1 MGRRVEVP
9 ITPAVLAWA
18 IAESGYTEPE
28 VSSWIDGGAATL
40 KGWLD
45 GKSRP
50 SLAEMKN
57 VAGKLHR
64 QLATFLLPSAP
75 EVESTP
81 VKFRNSLADGT
92 RALNPTERR
101 YIRRAQRFQDAYSW
115 LAAEL
120 GKDRIEL
127 PVFSLA
133 DDPVAAATRVR
144 TLLRVSVTRQREEW
158 KTPSKAFD
166 GWRDA
171 LEGLGVLVF
180 LFPMGTSSVR
190 GFSLWDGQ
198 APVVAINSAWKDE
211 ARIFSMFHELGHLV
225 TRSSSA
231 CAPATLMTG
240 DSKDKAERWCER
252 FAAALLIP
260 QKALDEIGNVSDLRS
275 LGNLARKYKVSL
287 SAMALQLI
295 HLNKAKWALFRVI
308 PKAADAKKP
317 GGGGAG
323 PPRTRRDIQEDQL
336 GKRGSGIFVDAVKGE
351 VIGRSEALDY
361 LDIPSEAFESMVAET
376 GFPR

>member
-9 ITPAVLAWA
+9 ITPSVLRWA

-28 VSSWIDGGAATL
+28 VWSWIEGGEETL
-40 KGWLD
+40 QSWLHERA
-45 GKSRP
+45 KP
-50 SLAEMKN
+50 SLTEMKTI
-57 VAGKLHR
+57 AGKLHR
-64 QLATFLLPSAP
+64 QLATFLLPKP
-75 EVESTP
+75 PKVESSS
-81 VKFRNSLADGT
+81 VKFRNSLGDGT
-92 RALNPTERR
+92 RGLNPTERR
-101 YIRRAQRFQDAYSW
+101 FIRRARRFQGAYAW
-115 LAAEL
+115 LAEEL
-120 GKDRIEL
+120 GRTDADL
-127 PVFSLA
+127 PTCSLS
-133 DDPVAAATRVR
+133 DDPVEAAARIR
-144 TLLRVSVTRQREEW
+144 GLLRVSVTRQRDEW

-171 LEGLGVLVF
+171 LEDLGVLVF

-198 APVVAINSAWKDE
+198 APAVAINSAWKDE

-231 CAPATLMTG
+231 CAPATMMTG

-260 QKALDEIGNVSDLRS
+260 QKVLDEIGNVSDLTS

-295 HLNKAKWALFRVI
+295 HLNKAKWTLFRVI
-308 PKAADAKKP
+308 PKSADTKKA
-317 GGGGAG
+317 GGSG
-323 PPRTRRDIQEDQL
+323 PARTRRDIQEDQL
-336 GKRGSGIFVDAVKGE
+336 GKRGSRIFVDAVKGE
-351 VIGRSEALDY
+351 VIGPSEALDY
-361 LDIPSEAFESMVAET
+361 LDIPSEAFESLVAET
-376 GFPR
+376 GSTR

>member
-1 MGRRVEVP
+1 VGRRVEVP
-9 ITPAVLAWA
+9 ITPSVLRWA

-28 VSSWIDGGAATL
+28 VSSWIDGGEGTLAA
-40 KGWLD
+40 WLE
-45 GKSRP
+45 GVSRP
-50 SLAEMKN
+50 SLTEMKD
-57 VAGKLHR
+57 VAGRLHR
-64 QLATFLLPSAP
+64 QLATFLLPKPPKVGASP
-75 EVESTP
+75 I
-81 VKFRNSLADGT
+81 KFRNSLGDGT

-101 YIRRAQRFQDAYSW
+101 HIRRARRFQGAYAW
-115 LAAEL
+115 LATEL
-120 GKDRIEL
+120 GRDGIEL
-127 PVFSLA
+127 PACSLS
-133 DDPVAAATRVR
+133 DDPVEAAARVR
-144 TLLRVSVTRQREEW
+144 ALLRVSVTRQRDEW
-158 KTPSKAFD
+158 KSPSKAFD

-231 CAPATLMTG
+231 CAPTTMMTG

-260 QKALDEIGNVSDLRS
+260 QKVLDEIGNVSDLTS

-295 HLNKAKWALFRVI
+295 HLNKAKWTLFRVI
-308 PKAADAKKP
+308 PKSADTKKA
-317 GGGGAG
+317 GGGGPA
-323 PPRTRRDIQEDQL
+323 RTRRDIQEDQL
-336 GKRGSGIFVDAVKGE
+336 GKRGSRIFVDAVKGE
-351 VIGRSEALDY
+351 VIGPSEALDY
-361 LDIPSEAFESMVAET
+361 LDIPSEAFESLVAET
-376 GFPR
+376 GSPR